1 MRFGNISRKQSQE
14 RGQTIAL
21 VALTIVT
28 LLAMAA
34 LAIDV
39 VTLYVAKG
47 EVQRA
52 ADAAAL
58 VAAKGFV
65 DSGVTSDPA
74 NTSLQTL
81 AENMATAGIT
91 AILPQNR
98 VAGAAPVLVGTPTF
112 CFNCPAY
119 PYPGNP
125 QVTVT
130 LQRTG
135 LPIFFARIWRS
146 AAATVTAS
154 AKAEAYNPAKSQTT
168 TGNFIPITL
177 KNVKPLLI
185 ANQDDG
191 GNPFVDITT
200 GAVLATGDVG
210 KPIIFN
216 RGCQAGGGGPS
227 VVCVVDKMTL
237 APATFWPALVDNNVA
252 PSLCPSCQG
261 SSDFEQS
268 IECGESQLKAT
279 TSPYSCGGT
288 ATNAYVNTAMTRGQ
302 VRNQGQDGLQC
313 LRHYPSN
320 DTIDPA
326 TNFPTTPIQIIA
338 GSGPVP
344 GQRVSTSQS
353 IANFPI
359 IKSGPSVQI
368 TVPPGDVQIVGYVQ
382 GFIEGVSP
390 GGSPLWLKVRI
401 LNIAGCGSN
410 PGSTSVQAG
419 GTSAIPVRLISQ

>member
-81 AENMATAGIT
+81 AENMATAGIN
-91 AILPQNR
+91 AILPQNK
-98 VAGAAPVLVGTPTF
+98 VAGAAPVLTNAPSFDFTT
-112 CFNCPAY
+112 
-119 PYPGNP
+119 YPGNP
-125 QVTVT
+125 QVAVT

-135 LPIFFARIWRS
+135 LPIFFARIWRR

-154 AKAEAYNPAKSQTT
+154 AKAEAYNPANSQTA
-168 TGNFIPITL
+168 TGNFIPVIL
-177 KNVKPLLI
+177 KNIKPLLI
-185 ANQDDG
+185 ANQDNS
-191 GNPFVDITT
+191 GNAFVVDTAT
-200 GAVLATGDVG
+200 GAVATG
-210 KPIIFN
+210 KTNQPLTLTPK
-216 RGCQAGGGGPS
+216 CQPGGGGPG
-227 VVCVVDKMTL
+227 VLCVTTGMTL
-237 APATFWPALVDNNVA
+237 GPGEFWPALVDSNVA

-338 GSGPVP
+338 GRGQVP

>member
-58 VAAKGFV
+58 VAAKAFV

-81 AENMATAGIT
+81 AENMATAGING
-91 AILPQNR
+91 ILPQNK
-98 VAGAAPVLVGTPTF
+98 VAGAAPALVGTPTF
-112 CFNCPAY
+112 DFSTAR
-119 PYPGNP
+119 PGNP
-125 QVTVT
+125 QVTVS

-154 AKAEAYNPAKSQTT
+154 AKAEAYNPANSQTT
-168 TGNFIPITL
+168 TGNFVPIIL
-177 KNVKPLLI
+177 KNIKPLLI
-185 ANQDDG
+185 ANQDNS
-191 GNPFVDITT
+191 GNALVVDTAT
-200 GAVLATGDVG
+200 GAVATG
-210 KPIIFN
+210 KTNQPLTLTPK
-216 RGCQAGGGGPS
+216 CQPGGGGPG
-227 VVCVVDKMTL
+227 VLCVTTGITL
-237 APATFWPALVDNNVA
+237 GPGEFWPALVDSNVA

-268 IECGESQLKAT
+268 IECGESQVTKDN
-279 TSPYSCGGT
+279 SFSCGGT
-288 ATNAYVNTAMTRGQ
+288 AMNASIATGMTKKD
-302 VRNQGQDGLQC
+302 VRNQGRAGLQC
-313 LRHYPSN
+313 LIDEKAP

-338 GSGPVP
+338 GSGPFK
-344 GQRVSTSQS
+344 GNLISTSRS

-359 IKSGPSVQI
+359 IDTSLAI
-368 TVPPGDVQIVGYVQ
+368 TFPPGDVRIIGFLQ
-382 GFIEGVSP
+382 GFIESVSN
-390 GGSPLWLKVRI
+390 GGPLSISVRI
-401 LNIAGCGSN
+401 LNIAGCGNN